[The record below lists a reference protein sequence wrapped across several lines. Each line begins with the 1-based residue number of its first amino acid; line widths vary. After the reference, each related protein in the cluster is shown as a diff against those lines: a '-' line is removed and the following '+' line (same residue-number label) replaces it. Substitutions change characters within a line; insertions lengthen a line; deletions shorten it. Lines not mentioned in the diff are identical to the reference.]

1 MGAQVLGVDISPTR
15 QKLAEELGA
24 DAVFDPSKVDVPAE
38 VRKLTWGDGA
48 MLAFETSGNARA
60 QAQLLDVL
68 GYGGKAVVVGIGSSE
83 PSINPSAL
91 VGKQL
96 SLMGSFVSAIQQ
108 HFELLQFIRDHALDL
123 ERMITHRLDL
133 NGADEAFRLAD
144 RAETGKVMF
153 VWS

>member
-1 MGAQVLGVDISPTR
+1 MGAQVLGVDVSPTR

-38 VRKLTWGDGA
+38 VRKLTSGDGA

-68 GYGGKAVVVGIGSSE
+68 GYGGKAALVGIGSSE

-96 SLMGSFVSAIQQ
+96 SLMGSFVSPIQQ
-108 HFELLQFIRDHALDL
+108 HFELLQFIHDHALDL
-123 ERMITHRLDL
+123 ERMITHRLEL